1 MTGSPEQ
8 IIIEDADEVDVP
20 EGSKDLHQTKS
31 CVSGGAVMSSNLPK
45 KKQPWVIELSS
56 NSTSIKIKEE
66 LDSCTN
72 SVELKHDQAITSC
85 KHKLKTIFP
94 SWKVK
99 RITTDEASEEL
110 PCIKTLRG
118 QQVAQITGKKR
129 RTHHCSDNPQRSTCA
144 QCQRLNYEESY
155 RIQTLCP
162 VSETEEKRLWARKF
176 QLYKQSKQ
184 GKTV

>member
-1 MTGSPEQ
+1 MFCNQRTDQLGPHCLTNKAATRVKKTTKFMTGSPEQ

-94 SWKVK
+94 S
-99 RITTDEASEEL
+99 
-110 PCIKTLRG
+110 
-118 QQVAQITGKKR
+118 
-129 RTHHCSDNPQRSTCA
+129 
-144 QCQRLNYEESY
+144 
-155 RIQTLCP
+155 
-162 VSETEEKRLWARKF
+162 
-176 QLYKQSKQ
+176 
-184 GKTV
+184 